1 MTTSRANSGDESAS
15 GANSS
20 SSSSAVSNVALLG
33 KPAVAPSPSLKA
45 GSSFRP
51 AATWEILRLRAELLR
66 RVRTFFGER
75 GFLEVE
81 TPVLS
86 ADVVIDRHLDP
97 LAAVLP
103 EDARRPEVGR
113 RLWLQTSP
121 EFHMKR
127 LLAAGAGPI
136 YQIARV
142 FRAGERGP
150 RHNPEFTLVEWYEPG
165 VDYDGGMTTLA
176 ELAVALLNRGPAERV
191 SYADAFSR
199 QLGLDP
205 HIATSAD
212 LVDAARRLQIA
223 TPDSLSTD
231 DRDTWLE
238 LLLGQC
244 VEPHL
249 GQERP
254 TILFDYP
261 ASQAALAQV
270 RPGPPAVAERF
281 ELYVDGVEL
290 ANGYHEL
297 LDPAV
302 LRERNR
308 ATNLQRAADGKP
320 TLPEES
326 RLLDAMDAGLPPATG
341 TALGFDRLVMLL
353 AGARTIDEV
362 LAFPIDRA

>member
-1 MTTSRANSGDESAS
+1 VI
-15 GANSS
+15 
-20 SSSSAVSNVALLG
+20 AVT
-33 KPAVAPSPSLKA
+33 
-45 GSSFRP
+45 SFRP
-51 AATWEILRLRAELLR
+51 AATWEILRLRADLLR
-66 RVRTFFGER
+66 RVRTFFAER

-81 TPVLS
+81 TPILS

-97 LAAVLP
+97 LSAVLP
-103 EDARRPEVGR
+103 DDPRRPEVGR

-136 YQIARV
+136 FQIARV
-142 FRAGERGP
+142 FRAGESGP

-165 VDYDGGMTTLA
+165 VDYHGGMTTLA
-176 ELAVALLNRGPAERV
+176 DFAAALLDRGPAERV

-199 QLGLDP
+199 KIGLDP
-205 HIATSAD
+205 HTASNSE

-223 TPDSLSTD
+223 APESSSPD
-231 DRDTWLE
+231 DRDGWLE
-238 LLLGQC
+238 LLLGER

-249 GQERP
+249 GTERP

-270 RPGPPAVAERF
+270 RPGPPPVAERF
-281 ELYVDGVEL
+281 ELYVDGIEL

-320 TLPEES
+320 TLPEKS
-326 RLLDAMDAGLPPATG
+326 RLLDAMDAGLPPVTG
-341 TALGFDRLVMLL
+341 TALGFDRLVMLI
-353 AGARTIDEV
+353 AGASTIDEV

>member
-1 MTTSRANSGDESAS
+1 MTTSRVNSGDESAPGDAARPS
-15 GANSS
+15 SNGGSNS
-20 SSSSAVSNVALLG
+20 ALLG
-33 KPAVAPSPSLKA
+33 KPAVAPSPGLEA

-66 RVRTFFGER
+66 RVRTFFDER

-97 LAAVLP
+97 LFAVLP
-103 EDARRPEVGR
+103 DDARRPEVGR

-136 YQIARV
+136 FQIARV
-142 FRAGERGP
+142 FRSGERGP

-165 VDYDGGMTTLA
+165 VDYDGGMTTLSSFA
-176 ELAVALLNRGPAERV
+176 EAVLQRGPADRL
-191 SYADAFSR
+191 SYAGAFAR
-199 QLGLDP
+199 TIGLDP
-205 HIATSAD
+205 HTATTAE
-212 LVDAARRLQIA
+212 LAAAARRRQIA

>member
-1 MTTSRANSGDESAS
+1 MT
-15 GANSS
+15 
-20 SSSSAVSNVALLG
+20 
-33 KPAVAPSPSLKA
+33 
-45 GSSFRP
+45 SFRP
-51 AATWEILRLRAELLR
+51 AANWDVLRLRAKLLR
-66 RVRTFFGER
+66 RVRAFFHER

-81 TPVLS
+81 TPILS

-103 EDARRPEVGR
+103 DDPRRPDVGR

-127 LLAAGAGPI
+127 LLAAEAGPI
-136 YQIARV
+136 FQIARV
-142 FRAGERGP
+142 FRAGEQGP

-165 VDYDGGMTTLA
+165 VGFDGGMTTLA
-176 ELAVALLNRGPAERV
+176 DLAAAVLNREPAERV
-191 SYADAFSR
+191 SYADAFAR
-199 QLGLDP
+199 KFGLDP
-205 HIATSAD
+205 HTVTSD
-212 LVDAARRLQIA
+212 ELVDAARRLQITA
-223 TPDSLSTD
+223 PESLSTD

-244 VEPHL
+244 VEPKL
-249 GQERP
+249 GVDRP

-261 ASQAALAQV
+261 ASQAALAKV
-270 RPGPPAVAERF
+270 RPGPPLVAERF
-281 ELYVDGVEL
+281 ELYVDGIEL

-308 ATNLQRAADGKP
+308 TTNLQRAADGKP

-341 TALGFDRLVMLL
+341 CALGFDRLVMLV
-353 AGARTIDEV
+353 AGARSINEV

>member
-1 MTTSRANSGDESAS
+1 VT
-15 GANSS
+15 
-20 SSSSAVSNVALLG
+20 
-33 KPAVAPSPSLKA
+33 
-45 GSSFRP
+45 SFRP

-66 RVRTFFGER
+66 RVRAFFHER

-81 TPVLS
+81 TPILS
-86 ADVVIDRHLDP
+86 TDVVIDRHLDP
-97 LAAVLP
+97 LSSVLP

-136 YQIARV
+136 FQIARV
-142 FRAGERGP
+142 FRAGEQGP

-165 VDYDGGMTTLA
+165 VGYDGGMTTLA
-176 ELAVALLNRGPAERV
+176 ELAAALLNRGPAERV

-199 QLGLDP
+199 KIGIDP
-205 HIATSAD
+205 HTATGAQ

-223 TPDSLSTD
+223 APDSLSPD
-231 DRDTWLE
+231 DRDGWLE
-238 LLLGQC
+238 LLLGEC
-244 VEPHL
+244 VEQKL
-249 GQERP
+249 GVDRP
-254 TILFDYP
+254 TILFNYP

-270 RPGPPAVAERF
+270 RPGPPPVAERF
-281 ELYVDGVEL
+281 ELYVDCIEL

-308 ATNLQRAADGKP
+308 AANLQRAADGKLQ
-320 TLPEES
+320 LPEES
-326 RLLDAMDAGLPPATG
+326 RLLDAMDAGLPAATG
-341 TALGFDRLVMLL
+341 CALGFDRLVMLV
-353 AGARTIDEV
+353 AGANSIDDV